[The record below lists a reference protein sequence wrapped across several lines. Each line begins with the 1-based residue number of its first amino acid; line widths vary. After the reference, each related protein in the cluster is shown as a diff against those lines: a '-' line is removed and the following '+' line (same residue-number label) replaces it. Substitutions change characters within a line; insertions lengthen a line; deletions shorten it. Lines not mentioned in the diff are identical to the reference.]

1 MSRSVGYRGI
11 AGAIVA
17 TVVVALYAPVLLAA
31 AAISQGY
38 VTEEALAAGVLVSR
52 GA

>member
-31 AAISQGY
+31 AA
-38 VTEEALAAGVLVSR
+38 VSYTHLR
-52 GA
+52 APRDA